1 MKTVM
6 GLWREIRGETTR
18 RYVEEVLRGK
28 KREKDSQGQLETDRD
43 GEGANEGWI
52 ETARGFARA

>member
-43 GEGANEGWI
+43 GEGANEG
-52 ETARGFARA
+52 